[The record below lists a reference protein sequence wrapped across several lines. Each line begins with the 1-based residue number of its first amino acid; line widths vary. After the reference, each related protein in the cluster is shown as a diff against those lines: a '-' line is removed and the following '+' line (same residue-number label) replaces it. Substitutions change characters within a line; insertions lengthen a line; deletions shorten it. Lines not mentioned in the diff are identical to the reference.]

1 MAGPIQACRR
11 SAAPSSSRRR
21 HRLRRLLGGRS
32 VEWHKTRSCNSKR
45 TMAMSSRL
53 CWMIAAAAL
62 GLAGC
67 NAPHTHIGDEDAA
80 FGESVKYD
88 LAIQTINPE
97 PVYPPG
103 AA

>member
-1 MAGPIQACRR
+1 
-11 SAAPSSSRRR
+11 
-21 HRLRRLLGGRS
+21 
-32 VEWHKTRSCNSKR
+32 
-45 TMAMSSRL
+45 MSSRL

-67 NAPHTHIGDEDAA
+67 NTTHTHIGDEDAA

-103 AA
+103 AARPGASGVKGQGAVKRYRTDTVKPIEATQTTSGSR